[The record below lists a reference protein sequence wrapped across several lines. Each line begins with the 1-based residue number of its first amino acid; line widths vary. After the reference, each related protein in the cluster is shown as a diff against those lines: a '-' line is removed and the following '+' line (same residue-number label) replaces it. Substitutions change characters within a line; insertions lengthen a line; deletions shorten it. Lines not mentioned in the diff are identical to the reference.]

1 MTRKQ
6 LRSLLEGFGV
16 DPSFIIVR
24 SEEDKGTIRCSSI
37 DLKKKTADILKEHK
51 IPMPHHTGYM
61 NIYKNTKTIDFEIP
75 KEYRPKKKPKTYL
88 EILGEMEQ
96 VYCRPKMSR
105 ELHSDD

>member
-6 LRSLLEGFGV
+6 LRILLEGFGV

-24 SEEDKGTIRCSSI
+24 SEEDKGTIRCSNI
-37 DLKKKTADILKEHK
+37 DLRKATIKILKEYNFN
-51 IPMPHHTGYM
+51 IPHHNGYM
-61 NIYKNTKTIDFEIP
+61 NIYRDTKTIEFDIP
-75 KEYRPKKKPKTYL
+75 EKYRPPKRPKTYL

-96 VYCRPKMSR
+96 VYCRPKMSK